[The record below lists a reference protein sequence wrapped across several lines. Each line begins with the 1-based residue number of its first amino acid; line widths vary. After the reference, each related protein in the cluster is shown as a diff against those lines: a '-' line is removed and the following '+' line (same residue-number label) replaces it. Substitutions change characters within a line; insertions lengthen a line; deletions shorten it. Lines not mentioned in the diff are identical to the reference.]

1 MKRIF
6 TLSVAAILFAGSA
19 FAQDVKKEAKKDKAA
34 KEFKKQGRHGKH
46 DKGRLAKELN
56 LTEAQ
61 KQQMK
66 AIREEQKAKM
76 QNVLTAEQKAKRA
89 ELKEKRKNEFKNKER
104 NNEARDRMEGM
115 KKELGLSEAQGQK
128 IKALN
133 EEFKAKA
140 QAIKNNASLT
150 DQQRKEQ
157 FNSLNEERKTRMKA
171 ILTAEQLQKLES
183 RKGKGQFNN
192 KRPSK

>member
-6 TLSVAAILFAGSA
+6 TLSVAALLFAGSA
-19 FAQDVKKEAKKDKAA
+19 IAQDVKKDAKQAKAGKEAKK
-34 KEFKKQGRHGKH
+34 EGRHGKH
-46 DKGRLAKELN
+46 DKGRVAKELN
-56 LTEAQ
+56 LTEDQ

-76 QNVLTAEQKAKRA
+76 QNVLTADQKAKMT
-89 ELKEKRKNEFKNKER
+89 ELKEKRKAEFKNREG
-104 NNEARDRMEGM
+104 NRDGRERMEGM
-115 KKELGLSEAQGQK
+115 KKELALSEAQGQK

-133 EEFKAKA
+133 EEFKTKA

-183 RKGKGQFNN
+183 RKGKGQFKS
-192 KRPSK
+192 KRASK